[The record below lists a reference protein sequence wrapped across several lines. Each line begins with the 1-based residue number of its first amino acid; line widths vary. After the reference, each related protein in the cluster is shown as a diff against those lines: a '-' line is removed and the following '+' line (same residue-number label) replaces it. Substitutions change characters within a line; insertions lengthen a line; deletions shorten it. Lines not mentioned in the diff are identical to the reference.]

1 MTDKQTPPIRSSER
15 TLAFMIAG
23 IIGASL
29 LCFAAFLIAT
39 LVGVR
44 GEALSQGVWPVVV
57 IFPLIGL
64 PIGLVLIIVLLFMNL
79 RRRAKEAPKPR

>member
-1 MTDKQTPPIRSSER
+1 MTDKQTPAIRSSER
-15 TLAFMIAG
+15 ILAYMIAG

-29 LCFAAFLIAT
+29 LCFAAFLIAS

-44 GEALSQGVWPVVV
+44 GEALSQGIWPAVV

-64 PIGLVLIIVLLFMNL
+64 PIGLVLIIVLLFINL

>member
-1 MTDKQTPPIRSSER
+1 
-15 TLAFMIAG
+15 MIVG

-29 LCFAAFLIAT
+29 LCFAAFLIAS

-44 GEALSQGVWPVVV
+44 GEALGSGIWPVVV

-64 PIGLVLIIVLLFMNL
+64 PIGLVLMLVLLFLNL
-79 RRRAKEAPKPR
+79 RRRAKDAPKPR

>member
-1 MTDKQTPPIRSSER
+1 VTDKQTPAVRSSER
-15 TLAFMIAG
+15 IIAFMIAG

-29 LCFAAFLIAT
+29 LCFAAFLIAS

-44 GEALSQGVWPVVV
+44 GEALSTGIWPAVV

-64 PIGLVLIIVLLFMNL
+64 PIGLVLIIVLLFTNL

>member
-1 MTDKQTPPIRSSER
+1 VTDKQTSAVRSSER
-15 TLAFMIAG
+15 IIAYMIVG
-23 IIGASL
+23 IIGVSL
-29 LCFAAFLIAT
+29 LCFAAFLIAS

-44 GEALSQGVWPVVV
+44 GEALSQGVWPAVV

-79 RRRAKEAPKPR
+79 RRRAREAPKPR